1 MESTAQSNLSMS
13 LKGDLDSVNKD
24 YAQALRE
31 SQQGDPIAGARAID
45 LQAQIA
51 SIRDQIKT
59 ADQSSALAEV
69 KENDEKAKKEEE
81 EFKRHLEE
89 KLAQEANTS
98 KDSGLKFLDDDNSK
112 SSKAQAVAASAQLT
126 NVATAQVAGKAQPDP
141 VEDKHETKAVSSSGQ
156 AST

>member
-1 MESTAQSNLSMS
+1 MS
-13 LKGDLDSVNKD
+13 LKGELDSVNKD

-45 LQAQIA
+45 LKDQIA
-51 SIRDQIKT
+51 SIRDGIKT
-59 ADQSSALAEV
+59 AEQASNIAEA

-89 KLAQEANTS
+89 KLAQESNN
-98 KDSGLKFLDDDNSK
+98 KDSGYKFLDDFDNSTK
-112 SSKAQAVAASAQLT
+112 QQALAASVQLP
-126 NVATAQVAGKAQPDP
+126 NSVTAQVVGKAKITSSD
-141 VEDKHETKAVSSSGQ
+141 EDKHETKAVSSSGQ

>member
-13 LKGDLDSVNKD
+13 LKGDLDSINKD
-24 YAQALRE
+24 YAQAVRE

-59 ADQSSALAEV
+59 ADQASALAES
-69 KENDEKAKKEEE
+69 KENDEKAKKEE

-112 SSKAQAVAASAQLT
+112 SSKTQAAVASAQLT
-126 NVATAQVAGKAQPDP
+126 SVATAQVAGKTQPDS